1 MRPTR
6 LYLSANATIRRNGRD
21 SAPSDYRC
29 GSKAS
34 SSSSYEKPKADQY
47 HSCFT
52 SGEYTDLTIK
62 CGADIHRVHKIIVCK
77 QVSFFTIALRFSGKV
92 CIVDSRGLER
102 TRSDDKQEAQTDVI
116 DLPEDEPNVIASLIQ
131 YLYTGKYQ
139 DDFSTTPRN
148 AHASPI
154 TPSNIPIQ
162 RTETWDVMG
171 DPYTYDFPHTCTEEC
186 GKRTLC
192 PHHYCDHDTCS
203 LACKAFICDECCL
216 VGRLGGPPQ
225 LLKHSKMYATADKYD
240 VTGLK
245 ELAVK
250 YFQVACD
257 GCWDVE
263 SFAVTIDH
271 VFCSTLPEDTGL
283 RSIIIDTMSNNM
295 VLMRKAE
302 IRAMVVAHS
311 DLAVGVLMTKV
322 D

>member
-1 MRPTR
+1 
-6 LYLSANATIRRNGRD
+6 
-21 SAPSDYRC
+21 
-29 GSKAS
+29 
-34 SSSSYEKPKADQY
+34 
-47 HSCFT
+47 
-52 SGEYTDLTIK
+52 
-62 CGADIHRVHKIIVCK
+62 
-77 QVSFFTIALRFSGKV
+77 
-92 CIVDSRGLER
+92 
-102 TRSDDKQEAQTDVI
+102 
-116 DLPEDEPNVIASLIQ
+116 
-131 YLYTGKYQ
+131 
-139 DDFSTTPRN
+139 
-148 AHASPI
+148 
-154 TPSNIPIQ
+154 
-162 RTETWDVMG
+162 
-171 DPYTYDFPHTCTEEC
+171 
-186 GKRTLC
+186 
-192 PHHYCDHDTCS
+192 
-203 LACKAFICDECCL
+203 
-216 VGRLGGPPQ
+216 
-225 LLKHSKMYATADKYD
+225 MYATADKYD